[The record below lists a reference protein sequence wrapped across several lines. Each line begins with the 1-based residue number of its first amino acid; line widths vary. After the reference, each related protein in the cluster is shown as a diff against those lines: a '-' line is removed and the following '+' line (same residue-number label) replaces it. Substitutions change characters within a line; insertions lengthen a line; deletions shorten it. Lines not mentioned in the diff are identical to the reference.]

1 MAERASRF
9 IFDTANTFTQS
20 TATPLIL
27 ALQFVYTLYNVSLCF
42 DLYYITSCY
51 FCIPNSFA
59 SFGLCP
65 LLQSI
70 YTRFLVYVSC
80 YHIAIPLFLWR
91 NVSQQQIRLI
101 KENMLALVG
110 RLTNPKEH
118 KMSSNLPSLAK
129 KWNVDPSTG
138 SDLGR
143 DCSQFRL
150 ATEEDIQEFLKN
162 RPYQYG
168 RWMLIVQRWEPNISQ
183 SFQSQILF
191 WITIRG
197 IPLHY
202 WHEKRVRNIGLEPG
216 ELENYVVWMS

>member
-1 MAERASRF
+1 MAKRF
-9 IFDTANTFTQS
+9 SAADKGKSIVGNPS
-20 TATPLIL
+20 VPPRIWIL
-27 ALQFVYTLYNVSLCF
+27 APNF
-42 DLYYITSCY
+42 DPSE
-51 FCIPNSFA
+51 
-59 SFGLCP
+59 
-65 LLQSI
+65 
-70 YTRFLVYVSC
+70 
-80 YHIAIPLFLWR
+80 
-91 NVSQQQIRLI
+91 LI

-118 KMSSNLPSLAK
+118 KMSSDLPSLAK

-150 ATEEDIQEFLKN
+150 ATEEDIQEVLKN
-162 RPYQYG
+162 RPYQYR
-168 RWMLIVQRWEPNISQ
+168 RWMLKVQRWEPNISQ

-191 WITIRG
+191 LITIRG

-202 WHEKRVRNIGLEPG
+202 WHEKGVRNIGLEPG